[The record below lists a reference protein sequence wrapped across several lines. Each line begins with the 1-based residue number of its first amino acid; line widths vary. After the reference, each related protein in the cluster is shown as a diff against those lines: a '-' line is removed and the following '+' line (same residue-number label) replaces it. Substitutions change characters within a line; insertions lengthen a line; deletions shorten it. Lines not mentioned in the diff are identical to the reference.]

1 MSRLA
6 GKIALITGAGSGIGA
21 ACALRCVEEGAVVVG
36 YDLADA
42 GAGDWARTL
51 AVEPRCRMVTGDV
64 RDDGALAAAVAATLA
79 AFGHIDILVNSAGIG
94 SAGPVHSLPIEDFER
109 TLDINLKGTFLACRQ
124 VLPAMMAQRAGSIVN
139 IASVEGLEAGEI
151 TGAYSASKGGVVL
164 LSKNLAIDYGRIGIR
179 VNAVCPGFI
188 ETPLSAGIVDGG
200 MRRTVEAAHQLDRM
214 GQPRE
219 VANVVAFL
227 ASDEASFVTGSAV
240 VVDGGFTAGKR
251 FGVNELWN
259 LGLD

>member
-6 GKIALITGAGSGIGA
+6 GKTALITGAASGIGA
-21 ACALRCVEEGAVVVG
+21 ACALRFVEEGAVVVG
-36 YDLADA
+36 FDLQDTA
-42 GAGDWARTL
+42 GGDWAQAL
-51 AVEPRCRMVTGDV
+51 ALEPRCRMITGDV
-64 RDDGALAAAVAATLA
+64 RDDSALAAAVAHTREAC
-79 AFGHIDILVNSAGIG
+79 GRVDILINSAGIG

-124 VLPAMMAQRAGSIVN
+124 VLPVMMAQRSGAIVN

-151 TGAYSASKGGVVL
+151 TGAYNASKGGVIL
-164 LSKNLAIDYGRIGIR
+164 LSKNMAIDYGRIGIR

-188 ETPLSAGIVDGG
+188 DTPLSAGIIDGG
-200 MRRTVEAAHQLDRM
+200 LRRTVEAAHQLNRM

-240 VVDGGFTAGKR
+240 VVDGGFCAGKR
-251 FGVNELWN
+251 LGVSELWN